1 MNHCKTLT
9 LILFLSSMLAWT
21 ANAQRIDLNLKDVT
35 VKEAMETLKNRSGYS
50 FVYEAGDIDA
60 RAKVSVKATRIEDA
74 ISQIVAGQNVS
85 YELRGKNIVLQKTA
99 RGQQKV
105 KRTITGIVKDAN
117 GLSVIGATIL
127 EKGNRTNGVVTDSQG
142 RFTITVSEGSP
153 LIVNCIGYKQIEMN
167 PGVRDNLDIVL
178 EDDMQLLDEVVVV
191 GYDTQKKVNLSGSV
205 SCIVRPVQQ
214 PSGSPE
220 LHGTSG
226 RCAWRDGHHRW
237 RCSWLGQRYN
247 PYPRYRYFRRLK
259 RFSARFDRRSAGR
272 SELLGCGPH

>member
-35 VKEAMETLKNRSGYS
+35 VKEAMETLKDRSGYS

-99 RGQQKV
+99 TGQQKV

-127 EKGNRTNGVVTDSQG
+127 EKVNRTNGVVTDSQRPFHHNRVG
-142 RFTITVSEGSP
+142 RLSADCK
-153 LIVNCIGYKQIEMN
+153 LYRLQAD
-167 PGVRDNLDIVL
+167 RD
-178 EDDMQLLDEVVVV
+178 E
-191 GYDTQKKVNLSGSV
+191 
-205 SCIVRPVQQ
+205 
-214 PSGSPE
+214 
-220 LHGTSG
+220 SG
-226 RCAWRDGHHRW
+226 R
-237 RCSWLGQRYN
+237 
-247 PYPRYRYFRRLK
+247 
-259 RFSARFDRRSAGR
+259 AR
-272 SELLGCGPH
+272 